1 LCLIGGEDGVATK
14 ESELVSQ
21 ETAKQKCI
29 NVRMTSPTIT
39 VEAGVS
45 VKGFGLGLIGTP
57 IEQDSAYWEWQIE
70 LPVKKDLDT
79 IMFGVSG
86 KKDRK
91 FYTELED
98 KEHNSEAWMRSIECQ
113 DGDVIGV
120 AIQQSDLPMVQFTLN
135 GDIIHDKAVNRFRG
149 TIYPSVF
156 LPFPVEKD
164 LKVTAVLAENKFHH
178 MSPAAK
184 FGPIIVARSIV

>member
-1 LCLIGGEDGVATK
+1 MGCCCSYFVGKNGGETK
-14 ESELVSQ
+14 ESELVAQGSGGK
-21 ETAKQKCI
+21 ALF
-29 NVRMTSPTIT
+29 VSRRMSAPTVSISDDGISGYGLAVIGPTS
-39 VEAGVS
+39 
-45 VKGFGLGLIGTP
+45 

-120 AIQQSDLPMVQFTLN
+120 AIQQSELPMVQFTLN
-135 GDIIHDKAVNRFRG
+135 GDIIHDKAVNR
-149 TIYPSVF
+149 
-156 LPFPVEKD
+156 
-164 LKVTAVLAENKFHH
+164 
-178 MSPAAK
+178 
-184 FGPIIVARSIV
+184 